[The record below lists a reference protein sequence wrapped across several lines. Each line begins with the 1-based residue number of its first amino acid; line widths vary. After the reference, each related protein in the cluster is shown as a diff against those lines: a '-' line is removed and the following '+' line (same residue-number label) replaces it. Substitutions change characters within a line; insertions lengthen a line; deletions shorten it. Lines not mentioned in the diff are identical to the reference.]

1 MRPGGNMND
10 ILLNKHHQDV
20 SAEEL
25 KQFQDF
31 LRTHELKEIDFNGQ
45 SVKYYQAGKAERTVL
60 LSPGWFSTPEYGFR
74 SFMLFE
80 ENFRVIAPGMA
91 VFKSLDDLSRA
102 INRIL
107 EVEGIK
113 KVVLVGGSASGIMA
127 QAYFKRHNQKVE
139 AMILYNTLAPKKER
153 NKNWGLWLIRL
164 LPFFIF
170 RAAVNKRQKKYFKA
184 EIPPEAEA
192 RIRFNQALFSEMIS
206 TKMNKKLLTSQMK
219 LVFEFN
225 EKDVYISNDLK
236 QWQGRVLVITSE
248 DDVGYEDV
256 DILMKNLPNTELYTF
271 PKGTGHMAPLIHQE
285 EFRKIIW
292 DFLEKL

>member
-1 MRPGGNMND
+1 MHRGKNMNA
-10 ILLNKHHQDV
+10 ILLNKYYQDV

-45 SVKYYQAGKAERTVL
+45 SIKYYQAGKGDRAVL
-60 LSPGWFSTPEYGFR
+60 ISPGWFSTPEYGFR

-80 ENFRVIAPGMA
+80 EDFRVIATGMA
-91 VFKSLDDLSRA
+91 IFKSLNDLTRA
-102 INRIL
+102 INQIL

-127 QAYFKRHNQKVE
+127 QAYFKRQNQKVE

-153 NKNWGLWLIRL
+153 NKNWALRLIRL
-164 LPFFIF
+164 LPFSIF
-170 RAAVNKRQKKYFKA
+170 RAAVKKQQKKYFKA

-192 RIRFNQALFSEMIS
+192 RIRFNQALFTEMIS
-206 TKMNKKLLTSQMK
+206 TKMNKKLLVSQMK

-225 EKDVYISNDLK
+225 ERDTYTSNNFK
-236 QWQGRVLVITSE
+236 QWKGRVLVITSE
-248 DDVGYEDV
+248 DDPGYKDV

-285 EFRKIIW
+285 EFRKIIK